1 MKRLLVLRGIWF
13 LAVAALLAGALLAHT
28 GIVCAED
35 NKKQDEW
42 QFTLT
47 PYLWAPS
54 ISGNMKFSLPV
65 GSGEGKADVSSSD
78 YLENLQFAAMLS
90 FEAAKGRWSILSDF
104 LYFEFSDSNRDA
116 TVPGLGVG
124 SGFAIN
130 ADTGLKALVFS
141 MAGAYTVF
149 KNQNGNFDVLAG
161 LRYANVEGKVDL
173 NINGPLP
180 AGWRSSRFS
189 ESEDFIDPI
198 IGFRGKLLLGK
209 NWFMPYYFD
218 IGGFSVDSDLT
229 LQAYAGIGYRFTDW
243 FSLSLGY
250 RYLYYDFGNTK
261 LVEDITLNGG
271 VLGFV
276 FNF

>member
-35 NKKQDEW
+35 NKSQDEW
-42 QFTLT
+42 RFTLT
-47 PYLWAPS
+47 PYFWAPS
-54 ISGNMKFSLPV
+54 ISGTMKFSLPV
-65 GSGEGKADVSSSD
+65 GSGEGKADIGPND
-78 YLENLQFAAMLS
+78 YLENLKFAGMMS
-90 FEAAKGRWSILSDF
+90 FDAAKGRWSILSDII
-104 LYFEFSDSNRDA
+104 YIDFSGSRDA
-116 TVPGLGVG
+116 TVPGLGIG
-124 SGFAIN
+124 SGFAGS
-130 ADTGLKALVFS
+130 ADTELQALVFEI
-141 MAGAYTVF
+141 AGAYTVF
-149 KNQNGNFDVLAG
+149 KNQNGNLDVLAG
-161 LRYANVEGKVDL
+161 LRYASVEGKVDL

-180 AGWRSSRFS
+180 AGWRSRKFS
-189 ESEDFIDPI
+189 AREDFVDPI

-243 FSLSLGY
+243 FSMSLGY

-261 LVEDITLNGG
+261 LVEDLSLHGG